1 MENSEDEAPFDL
13 REGQVIAKR
22 WVVAEELGKGSCGK
36 VYRVHDVNNRRKR
49 AALKIELIDDNT
61 PSVLKQ
67 EVQVLQKLQSRKH
80 VIDLV
85 KYGKKAQY
93 NYIIITLCGKNLSE
107 LAQLNDLELL
117 SAGTVCRLGIHALYS
132 LKQLHEVGYIH
143 RDVKPKNLVLGR
155 GVNARMVYL
164 IDFGMAR
171 EYVIRDGQTVRHRKP
186 RRKTLLRGT
195 VRYCSPHV
203 HAREEQS
210 RRDDMWSL
218 AYVLVELHAGLP
230 WQGKKEEDAYKMK
243 REVRDEVLTAYC
255 PPEWTMIL
263 KHVRKLEFDERPDY
277 RHVYDLLLKAMTRLK
292 VSFTEPYEWENAK
305 RLSNGSASSTS
316 SIGKKKSSAQS
327 KNDKATKA
335 ASAEKTK
342 LKETS
347 AEPSEAPADSETP
360 PTAAPEEFARN
371 DIGI

>member
-1 MENSEDEAPFDL
+1 MENSEDKAPFDL

-80 VIDLV
+80 
-85 KYGKKAQY
+85 
-93 NYIIITLCGKNLSE
+93 
-107 LAQLNDLELL
+107 
-117 SAGTVCRLGIHALYS
+117 
-132 LKQLHEVGYIH
+132 
-143 RDVKPKNLVLGR
+143 
-155 GVNARMVYL
+155 
-164 IDFGMAR
+164 
-171 EYVIRDGQTVRHRKP
+171 
-186 RRKTLLRGT
+186 
-195 VRYCSPHV
+195 
-203 HAREEQS
+203 
-210 RRDDMWSL
+210 
-218 AYVLVELHAGLP
+218 
-230 WQGKKEEDAYKMK
+230 DAHKMK